1 MSLRSELELLSALL
15 KIYDNIYEKSE
26 SKDQNMNAYS
36 RMQIVY
42 APTQT
47 TLYML
52 ITGSITKC
60 NVQFPRASEYL
71 NLCSTGQR
79 VAILHNKDASD
90 EKKTVI
96 TSHVL

>member
-1 MSLRSELELLSALL
+1 
-15 KIYDNIYEKSE
+15 
-26 SKDQNMNAYS
+26 MNAYS

-42 APTQT
+42 APAQT

-90 EKKTVI
+90 EKNSNYVTCIVS
-96 TSHVL
+96 SHHIIVMVAHLDLPSP